1 MGLECDKI
9 DDEATRLFPGVVG
22 IRVIRSLWL
31 GRAPRGN
38 QVPEIHVSAENID
51 CQDLSPEE
59 LASERFET
67 VN

>member
-1 MGLECDKI
+1 MSLEDDKI
-9 DDEATRLFPGVVG
+9 DDEANRFFPGG
-22 IRVIRSLWL
+22 IGIGVIRSLWL